1 VIKVFV
7 ADDHAVVREGIKR
20 IFSEVPDSRISGEA
34 GTGQEVIDAIGQEDV
49 DLLILDIAMPGR
61 DGLDVLRQVKA
72 LKPKLPVLILS
83 MFPEEQYALRA
94 LKSGASGYVTKDS
107 IPNELVNAVRKVL
120 NGGRYVSSSFS
131 EKLLTEMVSDAKTP
145 LHEELSDREMQIL
158 RMIASGKTMHAIA
171 SELSLSVKTVYT
183 YRARVLDKM
192 GMKNNMEL
200 THYATKHGLVD

>member
-1 VIKVFV
+1 MIKVFV
-7 ADDHAVVREGIKR
+7 ADDHAVVREGIKH
-20 IFSEVPDSRISGEA
+20 IFSEVPDIRISGEA
-34 GTGQEVIDAIGQEDV
+34 GTGQEVIDAIGREDV

-61 DGLDVLRQVKA
+61 DGLDVLKHVKT

-94 LKSGASGYVTKDS
+94 LKSGASGYMTKES
-107 IPNELVNAVRKVL
+107 IPHELVKAVRKVL

-131 EKLLTEMVSDAKTP
+131 EKLLTEMVSDARRP
-145 LHEELSDREMQIL
+145 LHEALSDREMQIL
-158 RMIASGKTMHAIA
+158 RMIALGKTMRAIA
-171 SELSLSVKTVYT
+171 SELSLSIKTVYT

-192 GMKNNMEL
+192 GMQNNMEL